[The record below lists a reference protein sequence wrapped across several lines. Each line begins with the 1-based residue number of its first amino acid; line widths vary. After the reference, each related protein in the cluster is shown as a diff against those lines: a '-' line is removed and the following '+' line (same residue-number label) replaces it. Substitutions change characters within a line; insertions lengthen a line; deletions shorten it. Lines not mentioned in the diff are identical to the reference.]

1 MRPVYIR
8 MSAFGPYAGI
18 QELNMEELGAGG
30 LYLITGDTGAGKT
43 TIFDAITFA
52 LYGEASGD
60 SGYQATAELRYSTPV
75 PYLSLAAFTDWGEV
89 DLAKSCG
96 QHRNLAGW
104 GVGVEYAKPNDYFL
118 RLDYARKLDGE
129 KFQSEAEDK
138 NGRLWF
144 LAYKL
149 F

>member
-1 MRPVYIR
+1 MRAYP
-8 MSAFGPYAGI
+8 
-18 QELNMEELGAGG
+18 Q
-30 LYLITGDTGAGKT
+30 
-43 TIFDAITFA
+43 
-52 LYGEASGD
+52 GEAGGD

-118 RLDYARKLDGE
+118 RLDYARKLDGRN
-129 KFQSEAEDK
+129 S
-138 NGRLWF
+138 RV
-144 LAYKL
+144 KL
-149 F
+149 RIKTAGCGFWHINVF

>member
-52 LYGEASGD
+52 LYGEASGEKRGC
-60 SGYQATAELRYSTPV
+60 SVPNMQIRPCLQKWNLHLSMVARHIAYAEIRSTSVRQNAVQA
-75 PYLSLAAFTDWGEV
+75 
-89 DLAKSCG
+89 
-96 QHRNLAGW
+96 
-104 GVGVEYAKPNDYFL
+104 
-118 RLDYARKLDGE
+118 
-129 KFQSEAEDK
+129 
-138 NGRLWF
+138 
-144 LAYKL
+144 
-149 F
+149 